1 MADPILPIL
10 IGLRRVCGLPFHNAA
25 RPLTDEGKH
34 SLPISLVED
43 FMPITRIEL
52 KRHIAMPRLFEI
64 PVNLPHTLSIIAHR
78 IHLTG
83 DEQDRERIG
92 HFLIPFRRRHM
103 LEQAEQIAVTRRGK

>member
-64 PVNLPHTLSIIAHR
+64 PVNLPLPLA
-78 IHLTG
+78 
-83 DEQDRERIG
+83 
-92 HFLIPFRRRHM
+92 
-103 LEQAEQIAVTRRGK
+103 